1 MLSTRLKRH
10 LAAFRDN
17 RDGVAMV
24 EFAIVLPVMLVAYLG
39 TVDVTQMVLASRK
52 VTLLTSALADLTAR
66 AQTVAPADVNNIFDA
81 AQMILAPFSSTPAK
95 MVISNVVIDSTGAA
109 RVCWSSQRNGAALA
123 RGATVTLPTALRV
136 PNTSVI
142 MAQASYDYTPITGY
156 VITGAVTLG
165 DNPIYTRPRGA
176 QAAGSASI
184 EQVIRT
190 DANPCP
196 SFS

>member
-1 MLSTRLKRH
+1 MLSTRLKRR

-39 TVDVTQMVLASRK
+39 TVDVTQMVMTSRK
-52 VTLLTSALADLTAR
+52 VTQLTSALADLTAR

-81 AQMILAPFSSTPAK
+81 AQMILEPFSATPAK
-95 MVISNVVIDSTGAA
+95 MVISNVVIDSTGTA
-109 RVCWSSQRNGAALA
+109 RVCWSSQRNSTALA
-123 RGATVTLPTALRV
+123 RGATVALPAALRV

-142 MAQASYDYTPITGY
+142 MAQASYGYAPLTGY
-156 VITGAVTLG
+156 VITGTVTLG
-165 DNPIYTRPRGA
+165 NAPIYTRPRGA
-176 QAAGSASI
+176 QAVGSANI
-184 EQVIRT
+184 EQVVRT

>member
-1 MLSTRLKRH
+1 MLSTRLKQH
-10 LAAFRDN
+10 LLAFRED
-17 RDGVAMV
+17 RKGVALV
-24 EFAIVLPVMLVAYLG
+24 EFAVALPVMLVAYLG
-39 TVDVTQMVLASRK
+39 TVDVTQMVMASRK
-52 VTLLTSALADLTAR
+52 VTQLTSALADLTAR
-66 AQTVAPADVNNIFDA
+66 AQIVAPADVNNIFDA

-95 MVISNVVIDSTGAA
+95 MVISNVVIDSTGTA
-109 RVCWSSQRNGAALA
+109 RVCWSSQRNSAALA
-123 RGATVTLPTALRV
+123 RGTTVTLPTALRV

-142 MAQASYDYTPITGY
+142 MARASYDYTPITGY

-165 DNPIYTRPRGA
+165 NDPIYTRPRGA